1 MLDPA
6 DEELLLC
13 IKAHCGIIETVADVY
28 ADLAK
33 FDIVKYVLDFLKGAS
48 AFFHFSPWIMM
59 PMVRY

>member
-13 IKAHCGIIETVADVY
+13 IKARCGIIETAADVY

-33 FDIVKYVLDFLKGAS
+33 FDVVKYVLDFLKGAS
-48 AFFHFSPWIMM
+48 VFFFSLFSLDNDAHN
-59 PMVRY
+59 

>member
-1 MLDPA
+1 MLR
-6 DEELLLC
+6 
-13 IKAHCGIIETVADVY
+13 IKAHCGIIETAADVY

-33 FDIVKYVLDFLKGAS
+33 FDVVKYVLDFLKGAS